1 MIIGIYGFQDSG
13 KTTLLE
19 ETIRA
24 LAKKGYKVASMKHAP
39 HDKSV
44 DSEGKDTWRHWKA
57 GSDPVIFLSN
67 IETSIIKH
75 LNMPEEDVADIIERE
90 FHPDVI
96 IIEGSKEGKFA
107 KVAVGGV
114 EPRPGTVLKSPSVRE
129 LVAYIEGEVAYER
142 SLLELPGLNCG
153 KCGLDCDR
161 LARAIAKG
169 RRKVADCKELS
180 DIQVDVIVG
189 GKRIPTGRFVSQV
202 VDGTVRGM
210 LGTIKGYGPGKDV
223 EIRLSNKKKKPKG
236 RSPRP

>member
-19 ETIRA
+19 GTIRA

-75 LNMPEEDVADIIERE
+75 SNMPEEDVADMIERE

-96 IIEGSKEGKFA
+96 IVEGSKEGKFA
-107 KVAVGGV
+107 KVAVGAV
-114 EPRPGTVLKSPSVRE
+114 EPRAGTVLKGPTVKN

-142 SLLELPGLNCG
+142 ALRQLPGLDCG

-169 RRKVADCKELS
+169 RRKIADCKELS
-180 DIQVDVIVG
+180 TLKVDITVG
-189 GKRIPTGRFVSQV
+189 GKRIKAGKFVSEI

-210 LGTIKGYGPGKDV
+210 LGTVKGYEPGKDV
-223 EIRLSNKKKKPKG
+223 EIRLSNKKPKAKK
-236 RSPRP
+236 

>member
-19 ETIRA
+19 GTIRA
-24 LAKKGYKVASMKHAP
+24 LSKKGYKVASMKHAP

-44 DSEGKDTWRHWKA
+44 DREGKDTWRHWKA
-57 GSDPVIFLSN
+57 GSDPVVFISN

-75 LNMPEEDVADIIERE
+75 SNTPEEEVVAMIERE
-90 FHPDVI
+90 FRPDVI

-114 EPRPGTVLKSPSVRE
+114 EPRAGTVLRSPTVKS

-142 SLLELPGLNCG
+142 ALRQLPGLDCG

-161 LARAIAKG
+161 LARAISKG

-180 DIQVDVIVG
+180 GLKVDIVVG
-189 GKRIPTGRFVSQV
+189 GNRIPAGRFVSEI

-210 LGTIKGYGPGKDV
+210 LGTVRGYEPGKDV
-223 EIRLSNKKKKPKG
+223 EIRLSNKKPKAKK
-236 RSPRP
+236 